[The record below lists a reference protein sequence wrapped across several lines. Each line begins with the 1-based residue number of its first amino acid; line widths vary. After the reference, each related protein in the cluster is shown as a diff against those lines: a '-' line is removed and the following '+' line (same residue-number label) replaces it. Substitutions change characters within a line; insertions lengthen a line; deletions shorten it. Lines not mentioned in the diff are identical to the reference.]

1 MNWRSGLAGMFCVAL
16 AGGAAWA
23 EQRPVSDPPSRADGV
38 APADA
43 ERARSIE
50 AQLRADPD
58 LRDDEVAITVTG
70 KRVRLSG
77 SVDNAAERVH
87 AEEMVRESD
96 PTLTVENLLVTSGER
111 KVAATADRVSEGTK
125 KAAKTTEKA
134 ANEVGGMVS
143 DGWITSKVKSQLV
156 AADGVRASAINVD
169 TAGGVVTLR
178 GTVRSE
184 AERQKALSLARQ
196 TRGVQTVIDELHL
209 IKTPR

>member
-1 MNWRSGLAGMFCVAL
+1 MSWRSGL
-16 AGGAAWA
+16 GAMCLVLMSGTAWA
-23 EQRPVSDPPSRADGV
+23 EQQRLNDPPSRAEGV
-38 APADA
+38 IPVDS

-50 AQLRADPD
+50 AQLQADPD
-58 LRDDEVAITVTG
+58 LRDDQVGITVTG

-77 SVDNAAERVH
+77 SVDSAAERSH
-87 AEEMVRESD
+87 AEEIVRQSD
-96 PTLTVENLLVTSGER
+96 PTLEVENLLVTEGER
-111 KVAATADRVSEGTK
+111 KVAGTADKVSDGTR

-134 ANEVGGMVS
+134 ATEVGAMVS

-184 AERQKALSLARQ
+184 AERKKALSIARQ
-196 TRGVQTVIDELHL
+196 TRGVDSVVDELHL
-209 IKTPR
+209 IKAPR